1 VRYLKRWTTGVM
13 SRIDSFVAQVE
24 NHEALVNEALKDLQH
39 ATARAQVQLKR
50 VREDGQRLQ
59 RQRAEQREQALCWR
73 ERAKRSV
80 EDDVRAIEC
89 LRREKLAQRSVDE
102 LEKRMQE
109 HERTEQQLVAD
120 VRCLDERLAKLK
132 EQRNLMRTRQSRA
145 EALGVVQGN
154 TVQLTGDIDEMFD
167 RWEIRVAEAESAGSV
182 SLSTED
188 SFESEYSSEEEQ
200 ADLHTELEEMRREN
214 NG

>member
-1 VRYLKRWTTGVM
+1 MRYLKRWTTGVF
-13 SRIDSFVAQVE
+13 SRIDHFVAQVE
-24 NHEALVNEALKDLQH
+24 NHAALVNEALRDLQQ

-59 RQRAEQREQALCWR
+59 RQCAEQHEQAVRWR
-73 ERAKRSV
+73 ERAKHSV
-80 EDDVRAIEC
+80 DDDVRAMEC
-89 LRREKLAQRSVDE
+89 LRREKLAQASVNE
-102 LEKRMQE
+102 LDRRMQE
-109 HERTEQQLVAD
+109 HERIEQQLVAD
-120 VRCLDERLAKLK
+120 VRSLDERLAKLK

-167 RWEIRVAEAESAGSV
+167 RWEMRVTQAESAGGV
-182 SLSTED
+182 DLSNED
-188 SFESEYSSEEEQ
+188 GFESEYSSQEEQ
-200 ADLHTELEEMRREN
+200 AELYRALEELRREN